1 MVCQGSVLGPI
12 LFTLYASSLRDI
24 CRKHGACFH
33 GYADDQQIY
42 LSFKPSNSNTLSQDM
57 CIAKLESCVRD
68 IRLWM
73 RTNLLKLNDDK
84 TEFIILGTRQQ
95 LSIVGSPSIQIG
107 NDDINCVTS
116 VRNLGFYMDQ
126 ELKNGVHINKLSSVL
141 YFTIRKIAQIRPLL
155 DRDTTKILMQSL
167 VLSRIDYC
175 NSLLLGSAQYQLDKL
190 QRLQNMACRI
200 ICQKRKFDH
209 ITSDLIELHWLKP
222 PERITFKV
230 AMLMFCC

>member
-1 MVCQGSVLGPI
+1 
-12 LFTLYASSLRDI
+12 
-24 CRKHGACFH
+24 
-33 GYADDQQIY
+33 
-42 LSFKPSNSNTLSQDM
+42 
-57 CIAKLESCVRD
+57 
-68 IRLWM
+68 M

-175 NSLLLGSAQYQLDKL
+175 NSLLLGSAQYQLDTMTAKYGL
-190 QRLQNMACRI
+190 S
-200 ICQKRKFDH
+200 DH
-209 ITSDLIELHWLKP
+209 LSEAEIRSHYIRSYRTSLAK
-222 PERITFKV
+222 TT
-230 AMLMFCC
+230 